1 MSVDTSISTST
12 SSPSLVLNMIVKN
25 ESRIIERLL
34 ETVAPYIDA
43 YCICDT
49 GSTDNTKELIETFMA
64 KRGLKGEVFA
74 EPFKNFGYNRSV
86 ALDRAARWG
95 SYALLLD
102 ADMKLVVGTGLTK
115 DALQAFLREE
125 GYMMIQGNPGFEYY
139 NTRIAK
145 TGIGVKCVGPT
156 HEYYDFPAGAR
167 HHTRIPSTMLRID
180 DIGDGGAKADK
191 FDRDIRLLKAGLEEE
206 PNNGRY
212 HFYLA
217 NSYRDSGKHRDA
229 IDTYKKRVALGG
241 WDEETWNAM
250 YEMGKCHLTL
260 GEDAVG
266 ICVLLEAYNFRPHR
280 AEPLHE
286 VIMHYR
292 FRGKNQI
299 AQLFLDKALAIPY
312 PSGDV
317 LFIKKAVYDYL
328 LDYEQSI
335 VSCYSKKPI
344 DHHAYLKLLGT
355 GHLHDNVLS
364 NYQFYVRSLNKL
376 PGVLTQAIDWTERVE
391 KTVRGKVDDFKS
403 SSPCILSLSEDYLVN
418 VRYVNYNLNR
428 TNGTY
433 SYRHD
438 DQKIVTINKTLFLDR
453 NLKTVREHWMDAV
466 HREDIR
472 YLGVEDVKVFSHQ
485 GELRFMGTVQ
495 DEEGRPRVGGGVYN
509 LQKNVLVPTV
519 FPSPK
524 NAACEKNWVYFHDAA
539 GAAKVIYE
547 WSPLTVGS
555 VEDGFFM
562 AEKRLPNVPAWF
574 RNVRGSTNGVLVPAG
589 AGANELW
596 FLVHYVSYSTPRQYY
611 HAFVV
616 LDADTLAVKRTSSLF
631 KFEGEKIEY
640 ALGLVVE
647 SDRVLVS
654 YSTWDASSKLGV
666 YNRGAL
672 EAAVF

>member
-1 MSVDTSISTST
+1 MTDISPTVDTQPT
-12 SSPSLVLNMIVKN
+12 LVLNMIVKN

-34 ETVAPYIDA
+34 ETVAPFIDA

-64 KRGLKGEVFA
+64 GKGLKGEVFS

-95 SYALLLD
+95 TYALLLD
-102 ADMKLVVGTGLTK
+102 ADMKLVVGPGLTK
-115 DALQAFLREE
+115 EALHGLLREE
-125 GYMMIQGNPGFEYY
+125 GYMMVQRNPSLEYY
-139 NTRIAK
+139 NTRIVK

-156 HEYYDFPAGAR
+156 HEYYEFPGGAR
-167 HHTRIPSTMLRID
+167 HHTRIPINMLYID

-191 FDRDIRLLKAGLEEE
+191 IPRDIRLLLAGIEEE

-217 NSYRDSGKHRDA
+217 NVYRDAGRHREA
-229 IDTYKKRVALGG
+229 IETYKKRIALGG
-241 WDEETWNAM
+241 WYEEVWNAM
-250 YEMGKCHLTL
+250 YEMGKCQLAI
-260 GEDAVG
+260 GEDSAG
-266 ICVLLEAYNFRPHR
+266 IMTLLDAFQFHPHR

-286 VIMHYR
+286 AIMYYR
-292 FRGKNQI
+292 FRGKNHL
-299 AQLFLDKALAIPY
+299 AQMLLDRAKEIPY
-312 PSGDV
+312 PSNDV
-317 LFIKKAVYDYL
+317 LFIKKPVYDYL

-335 VSCYSKKPI
+335 VYYYSKKPV
-344 DHHAYLKLLGT
+344 DHHAYLRLLGT
-355 GHLHDNVLS
+355 GYLRDNVLA
-364 NYQFYVRSLNKL
+364 NYQFYVRSLNTL
-376 PGVLTQAIDWTERVE
+376 PGVLNQTVDLTERVE

-403 SSPCILSLSEDYLVN
+403 SSPCILPLSEGYLVN
-418 VRYVNYNLNR
+418 VRYVNYNLDKNH
-428 TNGTY
+428 GTY

-438 DQKIVTINKTLFLDR
+438 DQKIVTLNKTLFLDR
-453 NLKTVREHWMDAV
+453 NLKKVREHWMDAV

-472 YLGVEDVKVFSHQ
+472 YLGVEDVKVFSHE
-485 GELRFMGTVQ
+485 GELRFLGTVQ

-509 LQKNVLVPTV
+509 LKSNMLVPTV

-524 NAACEKNWVYFHDAA
+524 NAGCEKNWVYFHHQ
-539 GAAKVIYE
+539 GKAKVIYE

-562 AEKRLPNVPAWF
+562 SEKRVHDVPAWF
-574 RNVRGSTNGVLVPAG
+574 RDVRGSTNGVLVG
-589 AGANELW
+589 DELW
-596 FLVHYVSYSTPRQYY
+596 FLVHYVGYSTPRQYY

-616 LDADTLAVKRTSSLF
+616 LDADTLAVKRTSTLF

-647 SDRVLVS
+647 ADRIVVS
-654 YSTWDASSKLGV
+654 YSTWDCCSKLGL
-666 YNRGAL
+666 YNRAAL